1 MSVLALFYPDLP
13 SLSASG
19 LKLINEVRISKS
31 HPENNNIKDQTSIY
45 PPGFTSP
52 GEKFT
57 NENYLDELR
66 DHCSSKT
73 SKSQETSQID
83 LRVCPREP
91 TSN

>member
-52 GEKFT
+52 VEKFT

-66 DHCSSKT
+66 DHCSQVIKDFKESRNI
-73 SKSQETSQID
+73 SD
-83 LRVCPREP
+83 RP
-91 TSN
+91 